1 MNQQPYPDELT
12 TALNVIGGKWKVPIL
27 CELWRSSRRFGELRR
42 LIPGVSEKVL
52 IQQLREMEADGVV
65 SREIFDE
72 VPPRVEYSLTG
83 YGSSLSEALRPLGA
97 WGAAHQRRTTSALE
111 VPTVEA
117 RQPRRHRLPVPPAV
131 RRTRPVRRSGPDRL
145 GPADLVPRLA

>member
-1 MNQQPYPDELT
+1 MTEQPYPAELT
-12 TALNVIGGKWKVPIL
+12 AALNVIGGKWKVPIL
-27 CELWRSSRRFGELRR
+27 CELRRSSRRFGELRR

-83 YGSSLSEALRPLGA
+83 YGSSLSEALRPLGV
-97 WGAAHQRRTTSALE
+97 WGAAHQRRLAWALE
-111 VPTVEA
+111 APGVEV
-117 RQPRRHRLPVPPAV
+117 RQPRRHRLPVPPTV
-131 RRTRPVRRSGPDRL
+131 RRTRKVRRPGADHL
-145 GPADLVPRLA
+145 GSTGLVPRLA

>member
-1 MNQQPYPDELT
+1 MTQEPYPGELT
-12 TALNVIGGKWKVPIL
+12 AALNVIGGKWKVPIL
-27 CELWRSSRRFGELRR
+27 CELRRASRRFGELRR

-72 VPPRVEYSLTG
+72 VPPRVEYSLTA
-83 YGSSLSEALRPLGA
+83 YGLSLSEALRPLGA
-97 WGAAHQRRTTSALE
+97 WGAAHQRRATSTPE

-117 RQPRRHRLPVPPAV
+117 RQPRRHRLPVTPAV
-131 RRTRPVRRSGPDRL
+131 RRTRPVRRPGTDRL
-145 GPADLVPRLA
+145 GTAGLVPRLA